1 MNAKVIRLAGLLLS
15 CTLFAAVAT
24 ADMHGEAE
32 SDSGTYLVGYMSKVK
47 APALNVMHE
56 WIVTIRTEAGDP
68 VEDAEITIDGG
79 MPAHN
84 HGLPTA
90 PRVTEYLGD
99 GQYRVRGFRFHMR
112 GDWQVTFEIRE
123 ADRGDTV
130 TFDLTL

>member
-1 MNAKVIRLAGLLLS
+1 MNSRFKWLAGLLLTGS
-15 CTLFAAVAT
+15 LVAWPAI
-24 ADMHGEAE
+24 ADMAGEAE
-32 SDSGTYLVGYMSKVK
+32 SEKGIYRVSFDANV
-47 APALNVMHE
+47 ADPPLNVMHE
-56 WIVTIRTEAGDP
+56 WILTVRTEAGDA
-68 VEDAEITIDGG
+68 VENAEIVVDGG

-112 GDWQVTFEIRE
+112 GDWQVSFEIRE
-123 ADRGDTV
+123 SDRSDTV

>member
-1 MNAKVIRLAGLLLS
+1 MNTRLIRLAGLVLCASL
-15 CTLFAAVAT
+15 AGAPAV

-32 SDSGTYLVGYMSKVK
+32 SNSGIYRVGYTSRV
-47 APALNVMHE
+47 AEPALNVMHE
-56 WIVTIRTEAGDP
+56 WILTVRTEAGDP
-68 VEDAEITIDGG
+68 VENAEITVDGG

-112 GDWQVTFEIRE
+112 GDWQVSFEIRE
-123 ADRGDTV
+123 SDRSDTV